1 MVSVAHTAS
10 TARSMLAA
18 STYDVLLL
26 DMTVPGLDGLDLCR
40 QLRTQG
46 LTLPVLIVHERG
58 TMDDLVD
65 GFDAGAD
72 AYVLGPYTPNVLFAE
87 LGDLLRRE
95 DPSAVFRPAW
105 SHE

>member
-1 MVSVAHTAS
+1 MVSAAHTVG
-10 TARSMLAA
+10 TARSMLATN
-18 STYDVLLL
+18 TYDVLLI
-26 DMTVPGLDGLDLCR
+26 DITVPGLDGLGLCR
-40 QLRTQG
+40 RLRAEG
-46 LTLPVLIVHERG
+46 LALPVLIVHERG

-95 DPSAVFRPAW
+95 DPSALLRPATR
-105 SHE
+105 H